1 MKYKYFY
8 HEDSLK
14 LTMTFEHLSIAS
26 VMSKDVRTA
35 YSNQTI
41 REVCKTMYHHGIGSI
56 VILQGKDYLATIGE
70 PEPELYRDHKA
81 MGIVTERDIVSYL
94 GSDRAL
100 SLRTRISEVMST
112 PLITINASNSLKDAI
127 ETMQLRNIR
136 RLAVIDYENNNNRM
150 VGIITDKDILRAVVK
165 TMPGPSSTGESLLAD
180 QMQFGYRFMY
190 ERFLNDDNF
199 PRGTNPDIR

>member
-112 PLITINASNSLKDAI
+112 PLITINDGV
-127 ETMQLRNIR
+127 QL
-136 RLAVIDYENNNNRM
+136 
-150 VGIITDKDILRAVVK
+150 
-165 TMPGPSSTGESLLAD
+165 STINYYLFS
-180 QMQFGYRFMY
+180 
-190 ERFLNDDNF
+190 
-199 PRGTNPDIR
+199 